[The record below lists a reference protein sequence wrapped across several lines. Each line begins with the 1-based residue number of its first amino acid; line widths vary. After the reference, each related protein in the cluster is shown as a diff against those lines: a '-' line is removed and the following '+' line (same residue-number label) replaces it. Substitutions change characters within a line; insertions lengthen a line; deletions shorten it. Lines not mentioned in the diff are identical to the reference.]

1 MTMVSAKACVAAAGV
16 FVAVLAASA
25 APDPVRLTVH
35 EWGTFTSIAGENGR
49 AVPWRPLTGPPELP
63 SFVHTTR
70 FQPKGRLTAT
80 VRMETPVL
88 YFYSPRETVVDVAVR
103 FRQGLVT
110 EYFPRAYTSPVPWQ
124 LGGGFPPEAEHA
136 IRWSNVRVLPGA
148 PPSFPTEGAK
158 KNHYY
163 AARQTDAAPLAV
175 GPDRERFLFYRGV
188 GTFDLPLTA
197 VVRPD
202 NSIAARNT
210 GVDVIP
216 AVVLFENRGGR
227 LGWRVHGELK
237 EHVQLAPPQPGSSV
251 AALRVEL
258 ERVLVE
264 QGLYDREAKA
274 MVETWSDSWFEEE
287 GTRLFYIVPRRMVD
301 AILPLDITPAPA
313 GVARVFVGRLELV
326 TAASL
331 TELESALRHN
341 DGARLAKFGRFLQPV
356 ADRLLAGPLSPSDRS
371 RFERIL
377 ATVGAGPSARW

>member
-1 MTMVSAKACVAAAGV
+1 MTMSAKACAAAAGV
-16 FVAVLAASA
+16 FVAALAASA

-35 EWGTFTSIAGENGR
+35 EWGTFTSIAGANGR
-49 AVPWRPLTGPPELP
+49 AVSWRPLTGPPELP
-63 SFVHTTR
+63 SFVRTSR
-70 FQPKGRLTAT
+70 IQPKGTLTAT

-88 YFYSPRETVVDVAVR
+88 YFYSPRETVVDVSVR
-103 FRQGLVT
+103 FRQGVVT
-110 EYFPRAYTSPVPWQ
+110 EYFPPANEGPVAWQ
-124 LGGGFPPEAEHA
+124 PGGGLPRPVEHA
-136 IRWSNVRVLPGA
+136 ISWSKVRVQPGA
-148 PPSFPTEGAK
+148 PPSFPAEGA

-202 NSIAARNT
+202 HSVGARNT
-210 GVDVIP
+210 GADVIP

-227 LGWRVHGELK
+227 IGWGVHRDLK
-237 EHVQLAPPQPGSSV
+237 ENVQLARPQPDGSV

-274 MVETWSDSWFEEE
+274 MVDTWSDSWFEE
-287 GTRLFYIVPRRMVD
+287 GTRLFYIVPPRLVD
-301 AILPLDITPAPA
+301 AILPIDITPAPTA
-313 GVARVFVGRLELV
+313 LARVFVGRLELV

-356 ADRLLAGPLSPSDRS
+356 ADRLLAGPLSPNDRA

-377 ATVGAGPSARW
+377 VSVGAGPSARR

>member
-25 APDPVRLTVH
+25 APDPVPLTVH

-63 SFVHTTR
+63 SFVRTSR
-70 FQPKGRLTAT
+70 FQAKGSLTAT

-88 YFYSPRETVVDVAVR
+88 YFYSPRETVVNVSVR

-110 EYFPRAYTSPVPWQ
+110 EYFPPADTSAPAWQ
-124 LGGGFPPEAEHA
+124 PGGSIPSVAEHA
-136 IRWSNVRVLPGA
+136 ISWGKVRVQPGA
-148 PPSFPTEGAK
+148 PPSFPTEGT

-163 AARQTDAAPLAV
+163 AARHTDAAPLAV

-202 NSIAARNT
+202 HSVAARNT
-210 GVDVIP
+210 GADVIP

-227 LGWRVHGELK
+227 IGWSVHRDLK
-237 EHVQLAPPQPGSSV
+237 ENVQLARPRPDGSV

-274 MVETWSDSWFEEE
+274 MVDTWSDSWFEE
-287 GTRLFYIVPRRMVD
+287 GTRLFYIVPRRLVD

-313 GVARVFVGRLELV
+313 AVARVFVGRLELV

-341 DGARLAKFGRFLQPV
+341 DRARLAKFGRFLQPV
-356 ADRLLAGPLSPSDRS
+356 ADRLLAGPLSPDDRA

-377 ATVGAGPSARW
+377 VNVGAGPGAR